1 MLTLLAQT
9 FRIATRTEWRDA
21 PPQPSRDWPAP
32 PHWLLPRP
40 GEGRF

>member
-1 MLTLLAQT
+1 MLTLLAQS
-9 FRIATRTEWRDA
+9 FRVATRTEPHDPA
-21 PPQPSRDWPAP
+21 PLPSRDWPAP